1 MDDYSQTDTSGNLI
15 EPEVHG
21 ESEYLYSAEYG
32 KRFHNILARAGL
44 QDSTGSVG
52 FDYFMDKDRLKWS
65 LEIFDFNAVND
76 VRGTNPHMHV
86 GAKYEL
92 VPHFNIYAGVDN
104 FINPQAM
111 NFYMGLG
118 MQFVDDHL
126 KYFLSGAVN

>member
-1 MDDYSQTDTSGNLI
+1 MDDYSNTDTSGNLI
-15 EPEVHG
+15 EPTIHDEG
-21 ESEYLYSAEYG
+21 NYLYTAEYG